1 MTGYIQV
8 SWWKCNLCWNVGS
21 TQLIFPSNKSN
32 HFLVVTHI
40 FTIKF
45 GWSFHIRAIGLYEQW
60 LLVGVQLMVILIKHL
75 LDVGNNILYVMVSIY
90 IPTML
95 LILIGIRVLELVNL
109 GSEVYTQWAII
120 ILRFLS
126 LFKVYN
132 PLTASMMHLSL
143 QESNRKQT
151 I

>member
-1 MTGYIQV
+1 
-8 SWWKCNLCWNVGS
+8 
-21 TQLIFPSNKSN
+21 
-32 HFLVVTHI
+32 
-40 FTIKF
+40 
-45 GWSFHIRAIGLYEQW
+45 
-60 LLVGVQLMVILIKHL
+60 MVILIKHL